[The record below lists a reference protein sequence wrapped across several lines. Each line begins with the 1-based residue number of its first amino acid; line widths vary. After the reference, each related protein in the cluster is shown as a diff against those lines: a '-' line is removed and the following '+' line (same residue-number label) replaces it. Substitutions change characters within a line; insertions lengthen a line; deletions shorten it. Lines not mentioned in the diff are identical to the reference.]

1 MKLITK
7 NSEPRSLIQHRA
19 QKGSYGN
26 LPTSTKDEV
35 RNSLFSEQGHICCYC
50 MRRIPQ
56 KLNKEE
62 VEKNFPSSKIEHVK
76 CQTINPDQDLNYQ
89 NLLLAC
95 NGNHGSPKIMQTCDT
110 FKDEKDLSFNPADT
124 RRNIESLIRY
134 RANGEIFS
142 DDETIDNELNS
153 VLNLNTK
160 DLVDIREVFYKE
172 IQQRII
178 LEGKKRKGKDIQK
191 RFYET
196 EKEKLL
202 TQNSG
207 KYIPYC
213 MVGVYLIEKK
223 LSIRYEIN

>member
-1 MKLITK
+1 MKQITK
-7 NSEPRSLIQHRA
+7 NSEPRSLVQHRA
-19 QKGSYGN
+19 NGGTFEN
-26 LPTSTKDEV
+26 LPKDEV
-35 RNSLFSEQGHICCYC
+35 RNSLLEEQGHICCYC
-50 MRRIPQ
+50 MKRIPQ
-56 KLNKEE
+56 KLKHEE
-62 VEKNFPSSKIEHVK
+62 IEKNYPSSKIEHVK
-76 CQTINPDQDLNYQ
+76 CQSQNSDQELNYS
-89 NLLLAC
+89 NMLLAC

-110 FKDEKDLSFNPADT
+110 YKGEMDLSFNPADT

-191 RFYET
+191 RFYEN
-196 EKEKLL
+196 EREKLL

-207 KYIPYC
+207 KYIPYS

-223 LSIRYEIN
+223 LSKLN

>member
-1 MKLITK
+1 MKQITK
-7 NSEPRSLIQHRA
+7 NSEPRSLVQHRA
-19 QKGSYGN
+19 NGGTFEN
-26 LPTSTKDEV
+26 LPKDEV
-35 RNSLFSEQGHICCYC
+35 RNSLLEEQGHICCYC
-50 MRRIPQ
+50 MKRIPQ
-56 KLNKEE
+56 KLKQEE
-62 VEKNFPSSKIEHVK
+62 IDKNFPSSKIEHVK
-76 CQTINPDQDLNYQ
+76 CQSQNSDQELNYS
-89 NLLLAC
+89 NMLLAC

-110 FKDEKDLSFNPADT
+110 YKGEMDFSFNPADS

-191 RFYET
+191 RFYEN
-196 EKEKLL
+196 EREKLL

-223 LSIRYEIN
+223 LSKLN

>member
-1 MKLITK
+1 MKQITK
-7 NSEPRSLIQHRA
+7 NSEPRSLVQHRA
-19 QKGSYGN
+19 NGGTFEN
-26 LPTSTKDEV
+26 LPKDEV
-35 RNSLFSEQGHICCYC
+35 RNSLLGEQGYICCYC
-50 MRRIPQ
+50 MKRIPQ
-56 KLNKEE
+56 KLKQEE
-62 VEKNFPSSKIEHVK
+62 IEKNYPSSKIEHVK
-76 CQTINPDQDLNYQ
+76 CQSQNSDQELNYS
-89 NLLLAC
+89 NMLLAC

-110 FKDEKDLSFNPADT
+110 YKGEMDLSFNPADT

-191 RFYET
+191 RFYEI

-223 LSIRYEIN
+223 LSKLN